1 MFFQK
6 CIGRFLQCLKF
17 KRKSTFL
24 LIGDSNLV
32 LIRRATFHFKE
43 GRRSE
48 AISELELILKKEVR
62 TTKGFQ
68 GYISMLSKDTENEA
82 VILTLW
88 EDELSF
94 NTSGTLIL
102 APAMRKISD
111 KLEKEPYFETFK
123 LSSTEM
129 YLGAR

>member
-1 MFFQK
+1 
-6 CIGRFLQCLKF
+6 
-17 KRKSTFL
+17 
-24 LIGDSNLV
+24 
-32 LIRRATFHFKE
+32 
-43 GRRSE
+43 
-48 AISELELILKKEVR
+48 
-62 TTKGFQ
+62 
-68 GYISMLSKDTENEA
+68 MLSKDTENEA

-129 YLGAR
+129 YLGAH